1 MWKIYKWNG
10 HYIQGDFVSKH
21 SSEDAA
27 IKRAKKELDF
37 TYAEKSNIGKETL
50 IWLDD
55 NNHTPIGVIIK
66 KSKGGETASTG

>member
-10 HYIQGDFVSKH
+10 KYIKGDLVSKH

-27 IKRAKKELDF
+27 IKKAKKEIGF
-37 TYAEKSNIGKETL
+37 TYAEKSKIGKETL

-55 NNHTPIGVIIK
+55 EHHTPMGVIIK
-66 KSKGGETASTG
+66 KTRG

>member
-27 IKRAKKELDF
+27 LKKAAKEIKF
-37 TYAEKSNIGKETL
+37 TFAEKSKNR
-50 IWLDD
+50 
-55 NNHTPIGVIIK
+55 
-66 KSKGGETASTG
+66 KGNANLVR

>member
-27 IKRAKKELDF
+27 LKKAAKEMILHLLKNQKQEKKR
-37 TYAEKSNIGKETL
+37 
-50 IWLDD
+50 
-55 NNHTPIGVIIK
+55 
-66 KSKGGETASTG
+66 